1 MNIEKTELE
10 ATPSESGIKD
20 DAPSRSRPDGP
31 GKPSAPPPDKPRDER
46 PGPAGKKRGG
56 FGSILALLLALA
68 ALALAGWNWWAAQ
81 DGGQDESRMLSE
93 VARLQAGDEE
103 LSLKITQL
111 REQLDRLA
119 SGDVS
124 AEFEALQ
131 RRLEADRAQM
141 AEVERAMQEQLA
153 LSRSL
158 QAATESVQGRLQAAE
173 AAVSGLSTRELDASG
188 ELDLAEVDYLLR
200 LANERLRLFSDP
212 EAADQALEVADMH
225 LAALDNPMYLGVRQE
240 IAVARR
246 DLAEVSLPPY
256 LEIGQRL
263 DAVQAAIPS
272 LTFAEE
278 EPEAAASTSAE
289 PAGDDWWSKTK
300 DSFSSL
306 VTVRRT
312 TGGEGQRLSLEDKD
326 FVRQRAWLQ
335 VEIAHL
341 ALMRRDQQAFH
352 DALERVG
359 ETLEAWFAPGTE
371 AFASVAAEVD
381 SLSNLQIDVEVPDI
395 TGPWST
401 LRLLRNSAPP
411 APRVEPEAAAVESE
425 AAEGQTPAADGEP
438 GGPEPVAEDG
448 QG

>member
-20 DAPSRSRPDGP
+20 DNPSRSRPDGP

-46 PGPAGKKRGG
+46 PGPAVKKRGG

-68 ALALAGWNWWAAQ
+68 ALALSGWNWWAAQ

-141 AEVERAMQEQLA
+141 AEVERAMREQLA

-173 AAVSGLSTRELDASG
+173 AAVSGLSTRELDAGG

-212 EAADQALEVADMH
+212 AAADQALEVADMH

-240 IAVARR
+240 IAAARR

-256 LEIGQRL
+256 LEIGRRL

-278 EPEAAASTSAE
+278 ESEAAASTGAE

-326 FVRQRAWLQ
+326 FIRQRAWLQ

-352 DALERVG
+352 DALDRVD

-371 AFASVAAEVD
+371 AFASVAAEVE
-381 SLSNLQIDVEVPDI
+381 SLSSLQIDVEVPDI

-401 LRLLRNSAPP
+401 LRLLRNNAPP
-411 APRVEPEAAAVESE
+411 APRVEPQ
-425 AAEGQTPAADGEP
+425 AAEEETPAAAGEP
-438 GGPEPVAEDG
+438 DVPEPVAEDG